1 MSTEDWLCYMPDM
14 ILFRM
19 EEDELDYVVA
29 VLESVE
35 IQCKQLG
42 IMEVIDIGLIKAQYL
57 RIAKQVLHKYR
68 VDRIMRTRSL

>member
-1 MSTEDWLCYMPDM
+1 MSTEDWLCYIPDM
-14 ILFRM
+14 VLLRM

-42 IMEVIDIGLIKAQYL
+42 ITEVIDIGLTKVQYL

-68 VDRIMRTRSL
+68 VDKITRTSLL